1 MKEMRH
7 AEAPRRTGTWVLLL
21 AGALATAVLVA
32 GFTVQGIQFLVSVQA
47 FLEYYSGVFAL
58 VGLSVTVMWGL
69 AATDRLVMSIR
80 FRILFQVAH
89 RVITFMALGFL
100 GIHVVLKILTGQAA
114 VIDAFVPFVASRV
127 AVGLGT
133 VAAIMWI
140 LIAVTGIFR
149 ARYATRGQ
157 PWMWRML
164 HSTAY
169 LCWPIALVHG
179 LTAGREAR
187 MWVIVSYAVCL
198 GAVGLGL
205 VVRIVST
212 IRLKEGGENRRVV
225 PLGRRIGS
233 QTGPIKTTDGA
244 LDAEFWASL
253 RKEVRR

>member
-1 MKEMRH
+1 L
-7 AEAPRRTGTWVLLL
+7 ALLV
-21 AGALATAVLVA
+21 AGALATASLVA
-32 GFTVQGIQFLVSVQA
+32 GITVQGIQFLVSVQA
-47 FLEYYSGVFAL
+47 FLEYFSGVFAL

-69 AATDRLVMSIR
+69 AATDRLVLSIR

-89 RVITFMALGFL
+89 RVITLVALGFL
-100 GIHVVLKILTGQAA
+100 GIHIVLKIVTGHAA
-114 VIDAFVPFVASRV
+114 LIDAFVPFVASTI

-133 VAAIMWI
+133 VASILWI
-140 LIAVTGIFR
+140 IIAASGIFR

-157 PWMWRML
+157 PWRWRML

-179 LTAGREAR
+179 LTAGREAK

-205 VVRIVST
+205 VVRVIST
-212 IRLKEGGENRRVV
+212 LRLKESGDRVV
-225 PLGRRIGS
+225 PLGRRGMGL